1 MVQIKLRLNPLVPHN
16 LVYVAATF
24 AKLEIPVP
32 EKRLRKIAIHTVHQL
47 LFCDFKTSK
56 MAQNK
61 SWSQIKAWLAQN
73 KGNLKDFRKNSRYTY
88 SD

>member
-32 EKRLRKIAIHTVHQL
+32 EKRLRKIAIHILFNLSQNEKNLDIRDIYTFDLRL
-47 LFCDFKTSK
+47 LWKY
-56 MAQNK
+56 
-61 SWSQIKAWLAQN
+61 L
-73 KGNLKDFRKNSRYTY
+73 
-88 SD
+88 